1 MDMTSTT
8 DASIVCFQETKMHLI
23 YSSIV
28 LEAFGSEFDD
38 YVYLPADDTRGGIL
52 LAWKSRT
59 VTVTDP
65 MFTNNALTA
74 KVKVAN
80 TASWWIMVVYGP
92 QEDADKIAFLQ
103 ELHDIRADCTGL
115 DDLWRFQPNLPG

>member
-1 MDMTSTT
+1 MDTA
-8 DASIVCFQETKMHLI
+8 DASLVAFQETKMYLI

-28 LEAFGSEFDD
+28 LEALGSEFDD

-52 LAWKSRT
+52 LAWKSRM

-65 MFTNNALTA
+65 MFTNNTLTA

-80 TASWWIMVVYGP
+80 TA
-92 QEDADKIAFLQ
+92 
-103 ELHDIRADCTGL
+103 
-115 DDLWRFQPNLPG
+115 LW